1 VFGVLAPTS
10 GLARITIR
18 APRRRIDLAI
28 PHQVPLAE
36 MLPEVVL
43 RAGEGHDH
51 QTLAATGGWML
62 RRADGVA
69 LSGDVAL
76 AGQGVRDGDV
86 LYLVPRN
93 LSWPEPAYDDVV
105 EEIAVGARAHG
116 RMWDVAITRLV
127 ALTAASI
134 VLATGLVILLAE
146 HGRPGLG
153 VSGGTQPGLI
163 AVAAALLL
171 FTAGILVSRA
181 VGDGPAGAI
190 TAGWGVA
197 YAVTAAAL
205 FANGQPAAAQV
216 LVAGSTLLFF
226 AIVGALAVG
235 YGLPLF
241 SAGVTAGVLGTLAG
255 GLGIAVGLPGASA
268 IVVVILVAGIGLVP
282 LLAVRLGRL
291 PLPIVSADPELVA
304 AERRPSPARLRAA
317 VIRADQILVGCL
329 GGIAAD
335 GLVCVI
341 ALAGSTGVSAP
352 LLAALASV
360 SMLLRSRLFPAVA
373 ARLPL
378 LTAGALGLAATAWV
392 RLPGAAVGVR
402 AAVVLVAVIAVVALL
417 SAATSAPRRPR
428 GGGSP
433 YLGRLA
439 DVVDITAVIALA
451 PVACAVLGLFGLVRG
466 LVS

>member
-43 RAGEGHDH
+43 RAGEGHDQ

-62 RRADGVA
+62 RRADGVP
-69 LSGDVAL
+69 LSGDLAL

-116 RMWDVAITRLV
+116 RMWDAAITRLV

-134 VLATGLVILLAE
+134 VLATGLVILLAA
-146 HGRPGLG
+146 PF
-153 VSGGTQPGLI
+153 GTQPGLI
-163 AVAAALLL
+163 ALAAALLL

-197 YAVTAAAL
+197 YAVTAAVL
-205 FANGQPAAAQV
+205 FASGQPAAAQV

-255 GLGIAVGLPGASA
+255 GLGIAVGLPGAAA
-268 IVVVILVAGIGLVP
+268 IVVVVLVAGIGLVP

-304 AERRPSPARLRAA
+304 AERRPSAAGLRAA
-317 VIRADQILVGCL
+317 VIRADQIMVGCL
-329 GGIAAD
+329 GGIAAA
-335 GLVCVI
+335 GLVGVI
-341 ALAGSTGVSAP
+341 ALASSTGISAP
-352 LLAALASV
+352 LLACLASIA
-360 SMLLRSRLFPAVA
+360 MLLRARLFPAVA

-378 LTAGALGLAATAWV
+378 LAAGSLGLAATAWE
-392 RLPGAAVGVR
+392 RLPGAPVGLR
-402 AAVVLVAVIAVVALL
+402 AAVVLVAAFVVVALL
-417 SAATSAPRRPR
+417 AAATSAPRRPR

-439 DVVDITAVIALA
+439 DIVDITAVIALA